1 MASSKNKTT
10 YLHVSVQWGGHEI
23 GGYHRRLN
31 ACRGLKAGSGFFCDI
46 RSGVWPRLDEL
57 EILVKSR
64 SGLILNPNLPWDGV
78 VSSGQDT
85 VFLNSLRPQRR
96 LIEIKSSTSASLRLD
111 ELTVAIRVGPRI
123 VAKPDRIKMKSG
135 YMASPLAFIAHGST
149 EWGALWLALIGSAI
163 ITGSAAWSLA
173 VRKSESYLKISDLPE
188 ERLLPFISQKHLA
201 DAPNIIQAGLDRF
214 NYIHSVWNF
223 YTDLTSSL
231 GFGDSIKKSD
241 QIFETTSDYY
251 KNLAAAQEKY
261 LSGAE
266 NAQTLQIRKLS
277 PDRSILSVPSVQGET
292 LDGKALRIFD
302 KISIL
307 TRSSGELFERR
318 NEVVEKF
325 VADIGYKFEERKSP
339 DTTSAAFAK
348 ISEGFLGVE
357 SDDKMQA
364 KQAKESAARATLA
377 QMTLFGEE
385 QLKLGPTACCSA
397 PAGIPLTQEGLIWL
411 AAAFDAQSAKPLSG
425 LKASKWGHSTGAE
438 KPNIR
443 EPLAGHM
450 NPADVERT
458 VNAGRY
464 QLRLCYE
471 LALRRNQNATG
482 SMEWRWLIDSTGR
495 ISDINLLDTSIRD
508 DDLIRCI
515 RDKIA
520 HWRFPKPS
528 GGSVEVSYPFEFSKD
543 KG

>member
-1 MASSKNKTT
+1 MASSKNKTK
-10 YLHVSVQWGGHEI
+10 YLHVSLQWGGHEI
-23 GGYHRRLN
+23 GGYHRRLD

-46 RSGVWPRLDEL
+46 RSSVWPRWDEL
-57 EILVKSR
+57 EILMKSR

-78 VSSGQDT
+78 VSGGQET
-85 VFLNSLRPQRR
+85 VFLNSLKPQRR
-96 LIEIKSSTSASLRLD
+96 LIEINSSTSASLRLD
-111 ELTVAIRVGPRI
+111 DLTVAIRVGPRI

-149 EWGALWLALIGSAI
+149 EWGALWLALIASAI

-173 VRKSESYLKISDLPE
+173 VRQSEPYLKISDLPE

-201 DAPNIIQAGLDRF
+201 DAPNIIQVGLDRF
-214 NYIHSVWNF
+214 NYIHSVWKF

-231 GFGDSIKKSD
+231 GFGESIKKSD

-251 KNLAAAQEKY
+251 NDLAAAQEKH

-266 NAQTLQIRKLS
+266 NAQALQIRKLS
-277 PDRSILSVPSVQGET
+277 ADRSILSVPSVQGET
-292 LDGKALRIFD
+292 LDGRALRIFD

-307 TRSSGELFERR
+307 TRSSGELFKKR

-339 DTTSAAFAK
+339 DATSAAFAK
-348 ISEGFLGVE
+348 ISAGFLGVE
-357 SDDKMQA
+357 SDDKIQA
-364 KQAKESAARATLA
+364 KQANETAARATLA
-377 QMTLFGEE
+377 QMTLFGED
-385 QLKLGPTACCSA
+385 QLKLGPNGCCSA
-397 PAGIPLTQEGLIWL
+397 PAGVPLTQEGLVWL
-411 AAAFDAQSAKPLSG
+411 AAAFDAKSAKPLSG

-438 KPNIR
+438 KANIR
-443 EPLAGHM
+443 EPLAGHI

-471 LALRRNQNATG
+471 LALRRNQSATG

-495 ISDINLLDTSIRD
+495 ISDISLLDTSIRD

-528 GGSVEVSYPFEFSKD
+528 GGSVEVRYPFEFSKN

>member
-1 MASSKNKTT
+1 MASSKNKTK

-23 GGYHRRLN
+23 GGYHRRLD
-31 ACRGLKAGSGFFCDI
+31 ACHGLKAGSGFFCDI
-46 RSGVWPRLDEL
+46 RSRVWPRWDEL
-57 EILVKSR
+57 EILMKSR

-78 VSSGQDT
+78 VSGGQET
-85 VFLNSLRPQRR
+85 VFLNSLKPQRR
-96 LIEIKSSTSASLRLD
+96 LIEINSSTSASLRLD
-111 ELTVAIRVGPRI
+111 DLTVAIRVGPRI
-123 VAKPDRIKMKSG
+123 VAKSDRIRMKSG
-135 YMASPLAFIAHGST
+135 YMASPLAFIAQGGT
-149 EWGALWLALIGSAI
+149 EWGALWLALIASAI

-173 VRKSESYLKISDLPE
+173 DRQSESYLKISDLPE

-214 NYIHSVWNF
+214 NYIHSVWKF
-223 YTDLTSSL
+223 YTDLTSAL
-231 GFGDSIKKSD
+231 GFGESIKKSD
-241 QIFETTSDYY
+241 QIFDTTSDYY
-251 KNLAAAQEKY
+251 SDLAAAQEKH

-266 NAQTLQIRKLS
+266 NSQALQIRKLS
-277 PDRSILSVPSVQGET
+277 ADRSILSVPSVQGET

-307 TRSSGELFERR
+307 TRSSGELFKKR

-339 DTTSAAFAK
+339 DATSAAFAK
-348 ISEGFLGVE
+348 ISAGFLGVE

-364 KQAKESAARATLA
+364 KQANENAARATLA
-377 QMTLFGEE
+377 QITLFGED
-385 QLKLGPTACCSA
+385 QLKLGSNDCCSA
-397 PAGIPLTQEGLIWL
+397 PAGVPLTQDGLVWL
-411 AAAFDAQSAKPLSG
+411 AAAFDAKSAKPLSG
-425 LKASKWGHSTGAE
+425 LKASKWGHSTDAE
-438 KPNIR
+438 KASIR
-443 EPLAGHM
+443 EPLAGHI

-471 LALRRNQNATG
+471 LALRRNQSATG

-528 GGSVEVSYPFEFSKD
+528 GGSVEVRYPFEFSKN